1 MNITYPVKKVR
12 GRSRRSQVVPFNNLT
27 FYHGRQEERMGGPAT
42 GGSMNAPRD
51 EGKNH
56 QWVLPGSSKVESM
69 EPGMV
74 ISRAEKCRRW
84 GQ

>member
-12 GRSRRSQVVPFNNLT
+12 GHSRRSQVVPFNNLK
-27 FYHGRQEERMGGPAT
+27 FYQGRQEERMGGPAT

-69 EPGMV
+69 EPGTV
-74 ISRAEKCRRW
+74 ISRADKCQSW

>member
-12 GRSRRSQVVPFNNLT
+12 GNSRRSQVVPFNNLK
-27 FYHGRQEERMGGPAT
+27 FYQEGQEERMGGPAT
-42 GGSMNAPRD
+42 GGSVNVPRD

-69 EPGMV
+69 EPGTV
-74 ISRAEKCRRW
+74 ISRADKCRRW

>member
-12 GRSRRSQVVPFNNLT
+12 GHSRRSQVVHFNNLKL
-27 FYHGRQEERMGGPAT
+27 YKRRQEERMGGPGT
-42 GGSMNAPRD
+42 GGSVNAPRG

-74 ISRAEKCRRW
+74 ISRLEKWRRW

>member
-12 GRSRRSQVVPFNNLT
+12 GHSGRCQVVPFNNLK
-27 FYHGRQEERMGGPAT
+27 FYQGRREERMGGPAT
-42 GGSMNAPRD
+42 GGSVNAPRD

-56 QWVLPGSSKVESM
+56 QWVLPGSSKVQSM
-69 EPGMV
+69 EPGTV

>member
-12 GRSRRSQVVPFNNLT
+12 GHSRRSQVLP
-27 FYHGRQEERMGGPAT
+27 G
-42 GGSMNAPRD
+42 NAPRD

-56 QWVLPGSSKVESM
+56 QWVLLGSSKVESM
-69 EPGMV
+69 EPGTV

>member
-12 GRSRRSQVVPFNNLT
+12 GHSRSQVVHFNNLKL
-27 FYHGRQEERMGGPAT
+27 YQGRQEERMGGRAT
-42 GGSMNAPRD
+42 GGSVNAPRD

-69 EPGMV
+69 
-74 ISRAEKCRRW
+74 
-84 GQ
+84 